1 MLLNRIDRTLT
12 REESVDRETYKFAKE
27 FRLVECLPVMA
38 VLIMLRKRKGL
49 VKPSSHQPKLQP
61 KTCPTFNVCKPPQ
74 QKDIQLPSGQLIM
87 PQVRQQ
93 MMIRYRPL
101 WLG

>member
-1 MLLNRIDRTLT
+1 MLLNRIERTLT

-27 FRLVECLPVMA
+27 FKLVECLPVMA
-38 VLIMLRKRKGL
+38 VLIMLRKRRRFGKTFR
-49 VKPSSHQPKLQP
+49 PSARAPTRNL
-61 KTCPTFNVCKPPQ
+61 PTFKKN
-74 QKDIQLPSGQLIM
+74 IQLPSGQLIM
-87 PQVRQQ
+87 PQVRRQ